1 MSGLRDS
8 LLGFVESH
16 YPALCLIGKD
26 EFKVDVLIHQLIGS
40 RSTFEWN
47 MARGLVDFS
56 SKHPYRSQ
64 SGDANKNLSHA
75 IGWMLD
81 QAIDNPVFVI
91 KDLSIALKENPQ
103 AIAGLKELFLQ
114 SMRREDQVTIFLV
127 ASQMV
132 IPQELENYVT
142 VFDIP
147 LPSEAE
153 ITALIE
159 SFCKAY
165 DLNPSDIV
173 VSSLAQSCQGLAEFE
188 INQLLLRAFQSNG
201 QLDEEDKNLI
211 NHAKAQI
218 IRKSGKLD
226 VVQVRESL
234 SDIGGLNNLKGWLK
248 RKAKVL
254 DQWSNASKFG
264 VEPPKGILIAG
275 MPGCGKSLTA
285 KAASKLFN
293 LPLLRLDM
301 GSLMGRFV
309 GESENN
315 MRQAI
320 QIAEAISPCVLW
332 IDEIEKAF
340 VGVGG
345 HSSGNSE
352 VSTRM
357 FGYFLTWMQEKTS
370 QVFVIATANDLSALP
385 VELLRKGRFD
395 EMFYVDFPN
404 LSERK
409 KIFEVH
415 LRKRNKF
422 TQDINLDHLA
432 EITRNYSGA
441 DIESVIKETIETAF
455 IDRKHI
461 DTDLLESTIKNT
473 RPLGDVLKDKIKEY
487 EQRFKEMH
495 IKPAS

>member
-1 MSGLRDS
+1 MSNLYAT
-8 LLGFVESH
+8 LLGYVESH
-16 YPALCLIGKD
+16 HPALCLVGKD
-26 EFKVDVLIHQLIGS
+26 EFIADEMIQQLVGG

-47 MARGLVDFS
+47 MARGLVDFAT
-56 SKHPYRSQ
+56 KQPYRSQ
-64 SGDANKNLSHA
+64 AGDANKDLSHA

-91 KDLSIALKENPQ
+91 KDLSIALKDNPQ
-103 AIAGLKELFLQ
+103 AIADLKELFLQ

-132 IPQELENYVT
+132 IPQELENYIA

-147 LPSEAE
+147 LPSEEE

-159 SFCKAY
+159 AFCKAY

-173 VSSLAQSCQGLAEFE
+173 VSSLAQSCQGLAKFE

-218 IRKSGKLD
+218 IRKSGKLE

-254 DQWSNASKFG
+254 DQWSNANKFG

-285 KAASKLFN
+285 KAASKLFK

-461 DTDLLESTIKNT
+461 DADLIEFTIKNT